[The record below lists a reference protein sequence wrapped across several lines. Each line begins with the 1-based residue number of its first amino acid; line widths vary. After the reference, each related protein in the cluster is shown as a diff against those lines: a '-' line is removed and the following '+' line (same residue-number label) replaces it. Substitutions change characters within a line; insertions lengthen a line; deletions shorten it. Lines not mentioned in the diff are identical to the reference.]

1 MTNYLQIHVKVREYF
16 IFQKEKEKGCGG
28 VKLKGVKLF
37 VLTFSK

>member
-16 IFQKEKEKGCGG
+16 IFQKEKEKEGG
-28 VKLKGVKLF
+28 VKLKGVNLF